1 MNLIEIVPAH
11 SREHRRVI
19 REMTRE
25 PFHKGAMPM
34 NPQAAAL
41 VEMGFGALAGLIVV
55 AVARL
60 FVWRLTGV

>member
-25 PFHKGAMPM
+25 PFLKGAMPM
-34 NPQAAAL
+34 NPMTAAL
-41 VEMGFGALAGLIVV
+41 IEMAVGAVAGLFIV

-60 FVWRLTGV
+60 LVWRLTGL